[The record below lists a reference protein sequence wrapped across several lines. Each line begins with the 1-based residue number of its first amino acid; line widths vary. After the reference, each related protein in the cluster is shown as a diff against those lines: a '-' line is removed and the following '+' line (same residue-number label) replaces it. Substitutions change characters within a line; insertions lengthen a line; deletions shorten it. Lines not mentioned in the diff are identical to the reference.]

1 MPRRPKKPCAYPGCP
16 KLTESRYCKEHQRT
30 ENKRYER
37 YYRQPETKRR
47 YGTKW
52 QRIRKQYAQSHP
64 LCEQCFDNGIYVPV
78 EEVHHIKPLSEG
90 GTHDADNLISL
101 CRSCH
106 ARLHAQRGDRWH
118 RHRKGNVENKE

>member
-16 KLTESRYCKEHQRT
+16 CLTENRYCEEHQKQ

-52 QRIRKQYAQSHP
+52 KRIRKQYAQSHP
-64 LCEQCFDNGIYVPV
+64 FCEQCFDNGIYVPV

-90 GTHDADNLISL
+90 GTHDAENLISL
-101 CRSCH
+101 CKSCH
-106 ARLHAQRGDRWH
+106 ARLHAQRGDRWQ
-118 RHRKGNVENKE
+118 NKSRS

>member
-1 MPRRPKKPCAYPGCP
+1 MPRKPKKPCRYPGCP
-16 KLTESRYCKEHQRT
+16 KLTDGRYCEEHQRT

-37 YYRQPETKRR
+37 YYRQAETKRR

-64 LCEQCFDNGIYVPV
+64 FCEQCFDNGIYVPV

-118 RHRKGNVENKE
+118 NKSR